1 MFLFARSLFECIGFL
16 KVSDKLNLIYI
27 PHSRVTEPWC
37 CLPVLLLR
45 SLGLLLWCSWA
56 DLWAGGGCGP
66 AMEADPASIA
76 SSARG
81 TRNS

>member
-1 MFLFARSLFECIGFL
+1 MHRLFEGQRQTKSHL
-16 KVSDKLNLIYI
+16 Y

>member
-1 MFLFARSLFECIGFL
+1 MHRLFEGQRQT
-16 KVSDKLNLIYI
+16 KSHVY

-45 SLGLLLWCSWA
+45 SLGLLLWCSRA
-56 DLWAGGGCGP
+56 DLRAGSSCGP
-66 AMEADPASIA
+66 AIKADPASIA
-76 SSARG
+76 SRALG